1 MESVGMLAGGIAHDL
16 NNILTPIMLSIEILN
31 ATIEDPEAKSILEI
45 IEASAK
51 RGADIVRQVL
61 SFARGLEGERIE
73 VQPNHLLKE
82 LESIIKDTFPK
93 DIRLQFSVPNDTWT
107 ILVDPTQ
114 VHQILLNLCVNARDA
129 MPNGG
134 VLKISVANCV
144 LEAQCGAMNT
154 QARAGRY
161 VNFNVTDSGTGMP
174 RDLLDK
180 IFEPFFTT
188 KELNKGTGLGLSTV
202 LAIVKSHEGII
213 NVCSEPGNGTTFKV
227 YLPALGTPSEAGK
240 ERPEQARLSRGN
252 GEMVLV
258 VDDEA
263 PILAITS
270 RTLQAFGYQIL
281 TATDGADAVA
291 MYAQHRDEIAVVLT
305 DMVMPVMDGAA
316 TIHAL
321 MRINPKIK
329 IVAASGLNVN
339 GGRTKATE
347 AGIKHFL
354 VKPYTACV

>member
-1 MESVGMLAGGIAHDL
+1 MIDDLAGSQS
-16 NNILTPIMLSIEILN
+16 TE
-31 ATIEDPEAKSILEI
+31 
-45 IEASAK
+45 
-51 RGADIVRQVL
+51 RGA
-61 SFARGLEGERIE
+61 
-73 VQPNHLLKE
+73 
-82 LESIIKDTFPK
+82 
-93 DIRLQFSVPNDTWT
+93 
-107 ILVDPTQ
+107 
-114 VHQILLNLCVNARDA
+114 NALHGCDR
-129 MPNGG
+129 
-134 VLKISVANCV
+134 
-144 LEAQCGAMNT
+144 
-154 QARAGRY
+154 
-161 VNFNVTDSGTGMP
+161 VNFTVTDSGTGMP

-252 GEMVLV
+252 GEMLLV

-305 DMVMPVMDGAA
+305 DMMMPVMDGAA

-339 GGRTKATE
+339 GGRTKASE

>member
-1 MESVGMLAGGIAHDL
+1 M
-16 NNILTPIMLSIEILN
+16 
-31 ATIEDPEAKSILEI
+31 
-45 IEASAK
+45 
-51 RGADIVRQVL
+51 R
-61 SFARGLEGERIE
+61 
-73 VQPNHLLKE
+73 E

-107 ILVDPTQ
+107 ILGDPTQ

-134 VLKISVANCV
+134 VLKIGVANCV
-144 LEAQCGAMNT
+144 LDAQYGAMNT
-154 QARAGRY
+154 HARAGRY
-161 VNFNVTDSGTGMP
+161 VSFSVTDSGTGMP

-213 NVCSEPGNGTTFKV
+213 NVCSESGNGTTFKV
-227 YLPALGTPSEAGK
+227 YLPAMGKPSEAGK
-240 ERPEQARLSRGN
+240 ERPEQARLSRGK

-321 MRINPKIK
+321 MRINPRIK
-329 IVAASGLNVN
+329 IVGASGLNVN
-339 GGRTKATE
+339 GGRTKASE

-354 VKPYTACV
+354 VKPYTARALLKTVRAILDEP